1 MEMLSIATQKGINVY
16 AIKGNWRLDGTLQSK
31 IVATVGEARSEA
43 RQVARID
50 HRYAQQFVNPYEGC
64 RKVERSTPG

>member
-50 HRYAQQFVNPYEGC
+50 HP
-64 RKVERSTPG
+64 